1 MKLDW
6 LKVWARPSQRTRMTP
21 ESSQKFR
28 LVLAQSI
35 AAVTTTST
43 RAR

>member
-6 LKVWARPSQRTRMTP
+6 LKVCARPSQRTRISP
-21 ESSQKFR
+21 ASSQTLR
-28 LVLAQSI
+28 LLLAQSI
-35 AAVTTTST
+35 AAVTTTKT